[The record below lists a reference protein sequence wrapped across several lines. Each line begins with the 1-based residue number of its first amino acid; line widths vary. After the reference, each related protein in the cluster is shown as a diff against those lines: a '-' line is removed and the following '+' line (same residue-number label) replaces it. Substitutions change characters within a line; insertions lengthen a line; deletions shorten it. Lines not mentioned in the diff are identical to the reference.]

1 MTHALM
7 SNALMTE
14 AFVRGVAL
22 SHPPL
27 PRSDTAG
34 ATRPASYDAIKD
46 RLSGPMTRSQ
56 ALTLK
61 SLAIEAYQPKQF
73 EKDLTRAEAARR
85 IEALRQEIA
94 LADSF

>member
-1 MTHALM
+1 
-7 SNALMTE
+7 
-14 AFVRGVAL
+14 
-22 SHPPL
+22 
-27 PRSDTAG
+27 
-34 ATRPASYDAIKD
+34 
-46 RLSGPMTRSQ
+46 MTRGQ

-85 IEALRQEIA
+85 IEALKQEIA

>member
-1 MTHALM
+1 VTQ
-7 SNALMTE
+7 ALMTRAVMPPAIAMPAIAPVPFDAE
-14 AFVRGVAL
+14 AL
-22 SHPPL
+22 L
-27 PRSDTAG
+27 
-34 ATRPASYDAIKD
+34 D

-61 SLAIEAYQPKQF
+61 SLAIEAYQPGQF

-85 IEALRQEIA
+85 IQMLRDEIA

>member
-1 MTHALM
+1 MTQ
-7 SNALMTE
+7 ALMTAIAAPAMPPVAFDAE
-14 AFVRGVAL
+14 AL
-22 SHPPL
+22 L
-27 PRSDTAG
+27 
-34 ATRPASYDAIKD
+34 D

-73 EKDLTRAEAARR
+73 EKDLTRAEAGRR
-85 IEALRQEIA
+85 IQMLRDEIA

>member
-1 MTHALM
+1 M
-7 SNALMTE
+7 SQALMTH
-14 AFVRGVAL
+14 
-22 SHPPL
+22 S
-27 PRSDTAG
+27 
-34 ATRPASYDAIKD
+34 ATVNPAIMSAAASYDTLPD
-46 RLSGPMTRSQ
+46 RMSGPMTRGQ

-85 IEALRQEIA
+85 IDALKQEIA

>member
-1 MTHALM
+1 MTQ
-7 SNALMTE
+7 ALMTQAFTPPAIVLPSMAPSPFDAE
-14 AFVRGVAL
+14 AL
-22 SHPPL
+22 L
-27 PRSDTAG
+27 
-34 ATRPASYDAIKD
+34 D

-61 SLAIEAYQPKQF
+61 SLAIEAYQPRQF

-85 IEALRQEIA
+85 IQMLRDEIA